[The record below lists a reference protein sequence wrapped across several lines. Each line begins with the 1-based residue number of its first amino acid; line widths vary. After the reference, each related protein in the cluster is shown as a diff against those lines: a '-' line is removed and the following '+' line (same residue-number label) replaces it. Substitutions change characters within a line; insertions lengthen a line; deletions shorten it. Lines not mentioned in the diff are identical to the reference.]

1 MAKKNIEELIQKQM
15 RVMKCSREEAE
26 ELVRYDLE
34 LDGMTPAEINALYT
48 PEEKEA
54 LKEAHKGAGKGAAAP
69 GEKKA
74 RKPKD
79 PNQMKIDMV
88 NVVINALKE
97 NGFEIDEIV
106 NPEREFTFIGPDG
119 KPYAWTMKYCRNKD
133 KGRD

>member
-1 MAKKNIEELIQKQM
+1 MAKRKAITEEMITKM
-15 RVMKCSREEAE
+15 MKSLGCTRDEAIDTIKDDME
-26 ELVRYDLE
+26 T
-34 LDGMTPAEINALYT
+34 DGMSTSEIYAEMTAD
-48 PEEKEA
+48 EKA
-54 LKEAHKGAGKGAAAP
+54 AIKESHKGAGKG
-69 GEKKA
+69 GEKKKT

-88 NVVINALKE
+88 NIVIDALKE
-97 NGFEIDEIV
+97 KGFEIDEIV